1 MLRKSERDQVEE
13 AFAGALAAHANPRS
27 LLEIVFKT
35 EASPILLDLPPGALP
50 WEIAS
55 FAIEACLTSRWTRD
69 PALLDM
75 LLAYLVTRRGEGAFQ
90 DILARVRQHVDPN
103 PSVYDSAWL
112 IGQRPFL
119 DRWDFR
125 QRVRL
130 LIEENGRPI
139 LRVSA
144 ADGSFGRTYSR
155 YFLEHIEDRSP
166 DTVHVLAVELSAGTG
181 PSYQV
186 LDLLDTVDAQ
196 LGAQD
201 PIPQRTGSSYPVSA
215 ALWVLKQMMKRPGRW
230 LVAFDGFGQRELNPE
245 VRETIEALAVRVP
258 VGQHRRRIRLVLL
271 DYPQQLPGV
280 SPADVLEETLPPAA
294 GVVRADL
301 EVCLE
306 AWDAERKRER
316 SLGLADGQ
324 LTKLAD
330 GILGRAPRTGKARLE
345 VLNAELSK
353 LCHF

>member
-1 MLRKSERDQVEE
+1 M
-13 AFAGALAAHANPRS
+13 
-27 LLEIVFKT
+27 
-35 EASPILLDLPPGALP
+35 
-50 WEIAS
+50 
-55 FAIEACLTSRWTRD
+55 
-69 PALLDM
+69 
-75 LLAYLVTRRGEGAFQ
+75 
-90 DILARVRQHVDPN
+90 
-103 PSVYDSAWL
+103 
-112 IGQRPFL
+112 
-119 DRWDFR
+119 
-125 QRVRL
+125 
-130 LIEENGRPI
+130 
-139 LRVSA
+139 
-144 ADGSFGRTYSR
+144 
-155 YFLEHIEDRSP
+155 
-166 DTVHVLAVELSAGTG
+166 LAVELSAGTG